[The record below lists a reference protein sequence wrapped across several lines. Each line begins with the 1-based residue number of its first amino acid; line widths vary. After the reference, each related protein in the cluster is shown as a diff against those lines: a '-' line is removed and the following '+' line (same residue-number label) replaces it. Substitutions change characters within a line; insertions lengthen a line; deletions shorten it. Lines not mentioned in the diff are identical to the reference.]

1 MSKFF
6 LKINCKTK
14 LFFYFFIIFI
24 CISNIICRRSGVNQ
38 SHKGQSRLER
48 KYIEC
53 QSTPK
58 CSYRSNDE
66 ECIYKCM
73 NEVCYNELI
82 IQKGLFLE
90 YGEINKQF
98 KKEFEECSNRNLTR
112 KIHF

>member
-1 MSKFF
+1 MFF
-6 LKINCKTK
+6 LLKNNEIK
-14 LFFYFFIIFI
+14 LLVVYLLLLSSNKFIT
-24 CISNIICRRSGVNQ
+24 CRRSGVNP

-53 QSTPK
+53 QSTPR

-82 IQKGLFLE
+82 LQKSLLLE
-90 YGEINKQF
+90 YGEINKEF
-98 KKEFEECSNRNLTR
+98 KKKFEECSNRNLTKKR
-112 KIHF
+112 HF

>member
-1 MSKFF
+1 MLITQNIRYQK
-6 LKINCKTK
+6 KI
-14 LFFYFFIIFI
+14 FIYFFILLI
-24 CISNIICRRSGVNQ
+24 CINNIISRRSGVNQ

-82 IQKGLFLE
+82 IQNDLLLE
-90 YGEINKQF
+90 YGEINKEF
-98 KKEFEECSNRNLTR
+98 KKKFEECANRNITR
-112 KIHF
+112 KRHF

>member
-1 MSKFF
+1 MFIS
-6 LKINCKTK
+6 LKNINIK
-14 LFFYFFIIFI
+14 LFIIYFL
-24 CISNIICRRSGVNQ
+24 ISSNNLIVCRRSGVNQ

-73 NEVCYNELI
+73 NEACYNELI
-82 IQKGLFLE
+82 IQKSLLLE
-90 YGEINKQF
+90 YGEINKDF
-98 KKEFEECSNRNLTR
+98 KKEFEECCNRNLTR
-112 KIHF
+112 KRHF